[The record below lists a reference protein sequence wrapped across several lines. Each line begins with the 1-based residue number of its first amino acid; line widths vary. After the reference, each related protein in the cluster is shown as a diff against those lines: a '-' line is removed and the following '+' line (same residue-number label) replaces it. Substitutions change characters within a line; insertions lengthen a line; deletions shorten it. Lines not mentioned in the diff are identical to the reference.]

1 MQRRILYIF
10 SFVCVILSLVSCSSG
25 TSPTQTP
32 VHQSPTSV
40 TVAVQVPPTV
50 PAVPK
55 GTVLYRANWSRGLDG
70 WQGPKAWSVVGGQL
84 VTNSLTSTSI
94 VVPYRPTVANYA
106 IETRVQFAQ
115 VLVNVHNGFVIYA
128 DDQPGKD
135 GYEAQMYQFAL
146 REPSLPP
153 PGYAD
158 IATDQLDTS
167 VGFQQIDFVPATIWH
182 TYRIEVQGNQAT
194 LFVDGAKVSRST
206 STLNA
211 LSNGPLG
218 LLSMGFA
225 LRVSSFTITAL

>member
-1 MQRRILYIF
+1 MQRRMLYFF
-10 SFVCVILSLVSCSSG
+10 SFVCVILSLVACSSSN
-25 TSPTQTP
+25 SPTQAP
-32 VHQSPTSV
+32 VHPSPTSV
-40 TVAVQVPPTV
+40 TATVQVSPTA

-55 GTVLYRANWSRGLDG
+55 GTVLYRANWSHGLDG

-106 IETRVQFAQ
+106 LETRVQFAR
-115 VLVNVHNGFVIYA
+115 VLVNIHNNFTIYA
-128 DDQPGKD
+128 NDEPGKD
-135 GYEAQMYQFAL
+135 GYEAQVYQLAL

-158 IATDQLDTS
+158 IATDKLDMS
-167 VGFQQIDFVPATIWH
+167 AGFQQVDFVPATIWH

-194 LFVDGAKVSRST
+194 LFVDGTKLSRSI

-211 LSNGPLG
+211 ISNGPLG

-225 LRVSSFTITAL
+225 LRVSSFTITTL

>member
-10 SFVCVILSLVSCSSG
+10 SFVCVILSLIACSSD
-25 TSPTQTP
+25 TSPTQTL
-32 VHQSPTSV
+32 VHQSQGSV
-40 TVAVQVPPTV
+40 TAPVQVSPTV
-50 PAVPK
+50 PAVPA
-55 GTVLYRANWSRGLDG
+55 GTVLYRADWSHGLDG
-70 WQGPKAWSVVGGQL
+70 WQGPGAWTVVGGQL
-84 VTNSLTSTSI
+84 ETNSLTNTSI
-94 VVPYRPTVANYA
+94 VVPYRPVVANYA
-106 IETRVQFAQ
+106 IETRVQFAR
-115 VLVNVHNGFVIYA
+115 VLVNIHNGFIIYA

-158 IATDQLDTS
+158 IATDKLDMS
-167 VGFQQIDFVPATIWH
+167 AGFQQIDFVPATNWH

-194 LFVDGAKVSRST
+194 LFVDGTWVSRST

-218 LLSMGFA
+218 LQSMGFA